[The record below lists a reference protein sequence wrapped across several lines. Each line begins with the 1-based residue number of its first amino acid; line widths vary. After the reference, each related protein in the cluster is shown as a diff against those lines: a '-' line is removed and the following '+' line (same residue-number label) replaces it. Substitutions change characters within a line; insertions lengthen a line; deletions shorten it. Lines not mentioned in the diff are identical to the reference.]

1 MDARFHGHDKMNMK
15 RDLIRLLDYSNAEIL
30 ALMDSADKLKKQKG
44 KIRADLKGKSVALLF
59 QKPSNRTRVS
69 FSVGVHQLGGHSLY
83 LGPREISLG
92 ERESTHDVAK
102 TLSRYVHCIVA
113 RVFDNKD
120 LVELAKHADVPV
132 INALC
137 DLYHP
142 CQALADIQTI
152 REHFGKFKGLTVA
165 YVGDGN
171 NVFHSLMVACV
182 KVGMNVRFAGPKGY
196 DPNPA
201 IFKEAQAV
209 AKANKVT
216 IEVGRDPK
224 SAVKGAHVIY
234 ADVWVSMGQEEESKK
249 RIKEFEGYQI
259 NSSLTKLAD
268 KNYKFMHCLPAH
280 RGLEVTEDVIDG
292 KHSIIFDQAENRLHA
307 QKAVLLYLLS

>member
-1 MDARFHGHDKMNMK
+1 MAK
-15 RDLIRLLDYSNAEIL
+15 RDFIRVLDYSSKEVL
-30 ALMDSADKLKKQKG
+30 ALMDSADALKKQKG
-44 KIRADLKGKSVALLF
+44 KIRNDLTGKSVALVF

-69 FSVGVHQLGGHSLY
+69 FNVGVHELGAHPLY
-83 LGPREISLG
+83 LGPSEINLG
-92 ERESTHDVAK
+92 HRESTHDVAK

-113 RVFDNKD
+113 RVFHHKD
-120 LVELAKHADVPV
+120 VLDLAQFSDVPV

-171 NVFHSLMVACV
+171 NVFHSLMAACV

-196 DPNPA
+196 DPNPE
-201 IFKEAQAV
+201 ILKESQAA
-209 AKANKVT
+209 AKDNGVK
-216 IEVGRDPK
+216 IEIGRDPK
-224 SAVKGAHVIY
+224 EAVKGAHVIY
-234 ADVWVSMGQEEESKK
+234 SDVWVSMGQETETKK
-249 RIKEFEGYQI
+249 RIKQFEGYQI

-292 KHSIIFDQAENRLHA
+292 PRSIIFDQAENRLHA
-307 QKAVLLYLLS
+307 QKAVLLYLLKGTKK